1 MVRIVTQILAG
12 LSNMF
17 ANGIIHR
24 DLKTANI
31 LLKDGVIKIG
41 DFGFC
46 GFSPELVEPQ
56 KYSVGSPLYMSPEA
70 YKRNIYSSKSDLWA
84 LGMIIYELI
93 IGEQPFRGYD
103 YDTMIK
109 TIALG
114 EIYKNV

>member
-1 MVRIVTQILAG
+1 MIRIVNQILAG

-46 GFSPELVEPQ
+46 GFSP
-56 KYSVGSPLYMSPEA
+56 
-70 YKRNIYSSKSDLWA
+70 
-84 LGMIIYELI
+84 
-93 IGEQPFRGYD
+93 
-103 YDTMIK
+103 
-109 TIALG
+109 
-114 EIYKNV
+114 